1 MQVYNEN
8 VHDLLNSEPTNI
20 KIQHDPKLG
29 TVLTGVQE
37 KIVISAQQVS
47 TTLHYRYPPPAL
59 CSNRCVI
66 LDAKLSCLLLTHNL
80 LPDSIL

>member
-1 MQVYNEN
+1 M
-8 VHDLLNSEPTNI
+8 HDLLNSEPTNI

-47 TTLHYRYPPPAL
+47 TMLHYRYPPPR
-59 CSNRCVI
+59 SNRCVT
-66 LDAKLSCLLLTHNL
+66 DTKLSCLLLIHTL
-80 LPDSIL
+80 YPDFIL